1 MANKARGTFLQCS
14 RPLYNESAETTNQD
28 STANQKDDTDT
39 ATFNDSDSPDGARA
53 VDGAGEG
60 GGEGEEPAAAK
71 GAKPEKA
78 EHPCQM
84 CVEKKESMRSVG
96 EEFWNHKSDAAR
108 INLQKGLVD
117 LRQLAQK

>member
-1 MANKARGTFLQCS
+1 MNPTPRLNLQNLIQAS
-14 RPLYNESAETTNQD
+14 
-28 STANQKDDTDT
+28 
-39 ATFNDSDSPDGARA
+39 SPDGARA